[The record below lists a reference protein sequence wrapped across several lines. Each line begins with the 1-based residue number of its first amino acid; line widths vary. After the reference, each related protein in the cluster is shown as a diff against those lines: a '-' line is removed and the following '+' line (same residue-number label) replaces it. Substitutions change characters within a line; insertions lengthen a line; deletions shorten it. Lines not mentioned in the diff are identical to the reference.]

1 MDRKIYNQILEVL
14 KEEVPELRWIDLD
27 MGQLDTNKRP
37 AVAFPCLL
45 VATAINGAATHYQ
58 EADNYGQT
66 CNVSITV
73 TLAFDTV
80 GATNSAAP
88 QNVVDNSLSV
98 YNIID
103 SVQKSLQGLETDT
116 MERLVRVSQSKKNS
130 RNGLFQYEIRFSTT
144 VEDFV

>member
-1 MDRKIYNQILEVL
+1 MDRQIYNQIVELL

-45 VATAINGAATHYQ
+45 VATAINGAKTHYQ
-58 EADNYGQT
+58 ETDSYGQT
-66 CNVSITV
+66 CNASITV

-103 SVQKSLQGLETDT
+103 SVQKTLQGLEADN
-116 MERLVRVSQSKKNS
+116 MEPLVRTSQGKKNS
-130 RNGLFQYEIRFSTT
+130 RNGLFQYEIRFATT
-144 VEDFV
+144 IEDFV